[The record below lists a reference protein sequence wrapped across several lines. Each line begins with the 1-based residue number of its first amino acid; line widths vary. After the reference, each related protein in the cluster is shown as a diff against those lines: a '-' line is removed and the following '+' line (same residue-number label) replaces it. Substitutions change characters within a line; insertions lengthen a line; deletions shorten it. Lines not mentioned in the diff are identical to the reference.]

1 MTPDLNVL
9 VAAFRKDHPHHSTAR
24 QCLAGE
30 LAASRAGLPLRLLA
44 PVVAGFLRL
53 VTNPKVFADPDS
65 IDQAVAFIDTLLKAP
80 GVEIAAVGEEW
91 PLFRQLCI
99 HGRLAGNAI
108 PDAWLAAMVLRLG
121 ERMVTFDKGMKK
133 LLRHDR
139 LTVLA

>member
-1 MTPDLNVL
+1 MTPDINVL
-9 VAAFRKDHPHHSTAR
+9 VAAFRKDHPHHTTAR
-24 QCLAGE
+24 QCLTDE
-30 LAASRAGLPLRLLA
+30 LAAGSAGSLLLLA

-65 IDQAVAFIDTLLKAP
+65 IDRAVAFIDTLLKAP
-80 GVEIAAVGEEW
+80 GVEIAAVSEEW
-91 PLFRQLCI
+91 PLFRELCM
-99 HGRLAGNAI
+99 HGRLAGNTI

-133 LLRHDR
+133 LLRPER